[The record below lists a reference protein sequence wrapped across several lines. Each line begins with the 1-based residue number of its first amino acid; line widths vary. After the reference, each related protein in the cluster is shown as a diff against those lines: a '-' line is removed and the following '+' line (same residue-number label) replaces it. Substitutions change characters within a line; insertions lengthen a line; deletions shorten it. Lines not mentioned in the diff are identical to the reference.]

1 MTLKGA
7 HGETEK
13 TRAYEFLR
21 VFGGREVAKSF
32 HGGEVGTL
40 DLLGRGLT
48 HLRRGTPV
56 VLAGQE
62 VDGTFGHVDLV
73 DAIPCIKASEVEVEI
88 AVENA
93 ICLARVHM
101 LW

>member
-62 VDGTFGHVDLV
+62 VDGTFCHVDLV
-73 DAIPCIKASEVEVEI
+73 NAIPCVKASKVEVEI